1 MEGDYLFV
9 NGRRLLFFF
18 MKDDLFVGIWK
29 TTIYFVNGRSKYYV
43 QILSYRK
50 IRFINIVK
58 SKEAKFERI

>member
-1 MEGDYLFV
+1 MEDDYCC
-9 NGRRLLFFF
+9 FF

-29 TTIYFVNGRSKYYV
+29 TIIFFVNGRSKYYV